1 MMIKFL
7 ILFRSNFG
15 LVARPQ
21 GRSAVDGF
29 FAGLAQ
35 TQHDRIVD
43 VVGIGA
49 DNLPQTNAVGVVF
62 LVLFQKQ
69 LDFRSVGLLLRLTD
83 FKAVHAV

>member
-1 MMIKFL
+1 MIKFL
-7 ILFRSNFG
+7 ILFRRNFG

-21 GRSAVDGF
+21 SRSAVDGF

-49 DNLPQTNAVGVVF
+49 DNLPQINAVGVVF

-69 LDFRSVGLLLRLTD
+69 FNLRSVGLLLRLAD
-83 FKAVHAV
+83 FEAVHTV